1 MGDGEFEDLTRRRV
15 SDKILQNKA
24 FNIANNPKYDEYYR
38 GLASIVYKF
47 FDKKSAS
54 LARSETLATRD
65 KCTSGSGIKN
75 ENMSDKE
82 LAKKLHKLSIRK
94 FKKGKVYSSFID
106 NIWGADLVGMQL
118 ISKFNKG
125 IRFLCAIDI
134 FSKYARV
141 IPLKDKKSIA
151 IPNAFQKILD
161 ESNRKQN
168 IIWVDKGSE
177 FYNRSMKSWLE
188 KNSIEMYSIHNEGK
202 SVVAERFIRT
212 LKNKIYNYMTLKE
225 LRNCISRIICVQSL
239 FCSTRIYTS
248 LHFLLI
254 LFEKLV
260 FFCLSVLFCIFY
272 LSCRI

>member
-1 MGDGEFEDLTRRRV
+1 MTEIHLRQPGFTYSACDAFTKNKDRIQKFKETGDSWYIYWNELDQACFQRDMADGEFEDLTRRRV
-15 SDKILQNKA
+15 SDKILHDTA
-24 FNIANNPKYDEYYR
+24 FNIANNLKYDGYYR

-94 FKKGKVYSSFID
+94 FKKEKVYSPFVD
-106 NIWGADLVGMQL
+106 NIWGTDLVGMHL

-125 IRFLCAIDI
+125 IRFLLCAIDI

-141 IPLKDKKSIA
+141 IPLKDKKSIS

-161 ESNRKQN
+161 ESNRKPN
-168 IIWVDKGSE
+168 MIWVDKGSE
-177 FYNRSMKSWLE
+177 LDQWN
-188 KNSIEMYSIHNEGK
+188 HG
-202 SVVAERFIRT
+202 
-212 LKNKIYNYMTLKE
+212 
-225 LRNCISRIICVQSL
+225 
-239 FCSTRIYTS
+239 
-248 LHFLLI
+248 
-254 LFEKLV
+254 
-260 FFCLSVLFCIFY
+260 
-272 LSCRI
+272 

>member
-1 MGDGEFEDLTRRRV
+1 MTEMHLRQPGFTYSACEAFTKNKDRIQKFKETGDSWYIYWNELDKVCFQHGMGDGEFEDLTRRRV
-15 SDKILQNKA
+15 SDKILHDTA
-24 FNIANNPKYDEYYR
+24 FNIANNPKYDGYYR

-54 LARSETLATRD
+54 LARSETLTTRD

-125 IRFLCAIDI
+125 IRFLLCAIDI

-161 ESNRKQN
+161 ESNRKPN
-168 IIWVDKGSE
+168 MIWVDKGSE
-177 FYNRSMKSWLE
+177 LDQWN
-188 KNSIEMYSIHNEGK
+188 HG
-202 SVVAERFIRT
+202 
-212 LKNKIYNYMTLKE
+212 
-225 LRNCISRIICVQSL
+225 
-239 FCSTRIYTS
+239 
-248 LHFLLI
+248 
-254 LFEKLV
+254 
-260 FFCLSVLFCIFY
+260 
-272 LSCRI
+272 